1 MCKCTEA
8 GRGGGTMGALLNS
21 QLYALERGSP
31 IELGAR
37 LEDSKPQGAC
47 HLHLLSHGA
56 ADSRLGGGFN
66 LGSQVCAPDTF
77 THWPSPQPH
86 LQMRELGQQ
95 GVVVGSAATWPGTSE
110 EDLHASFFWPFHLVS
125 SAYHLTS
132 VSQVTPSLVTL
143 LCYLHRL
150 CTFFCSQLLLSRAMS
165 LFPSGSF

>member
-1 MCKCTEA
+1 
-8 GRGGGTMGALLNS
+8 MGALLNS

-66 LGSQVCAPDTF
+66 LGSQVCALDTF

-86 LQMRELGQQ
+86 LQMRELRQQ
-95 GVVVGSAATWPGTSE
+95 GVMVVVWQHGQGPLWRTSMP
-110 EDLHASFFWPFHLVS
+110 LSFG
-125 SAYHLTS
+125 
-132 VSQVTPSLVTL
+132 PSI
-143 LCYLHRL
+143 
-150 CTFFCSQLLLSRAMS
+150 LS
-165 LFPSGSF
+165 PQHII